1 MLTNSLH
8 LSIENLKIILLNDLS
23 VFNVALAYVLIYVV
37 YKSLGRYVY
46 FRPQEHASKINRT
59 FLVLS
64 LLVVGLSL
72 FSKIQT
78 YLPILPEYQWIFV
91 MSILVISL
99 APLSI
104 LIDRIIWKYHKQ
116 SSHPSMR
123 SWCYDYLPISRDYF
137 KTSTSKSESHG
148 NVTSSWEEETVKSTG
163 KNLHSD
169 ALLNIF
175 ALVVF
180 VVTGIRW
187 SYESYFTYGWN
198 TLVFSTVLLI
208 GISLIFTDRGVF
220 SWIKFLERGR

>member
-1 MLTNSLH
+1 MLTDSLH

-23 VFNVALAYVLIYVV
+23 VFNVALVYILLYVV
-37 YKSLGRYVY
+37 YKSLGRYIY

-72 FSKIQT
+72 FSKVQVFM
-78 YLPILPEYQWIFV
+78 PILPEYQWIFV
-91 MSILVISL
+91 LSALVILL

-104 LIDRIIWKYHKQ
+104 LMDRMIWKYHKQ
-116 SSHPSMR
+116 SSHRSMR

-137 KTSTSKSESHG
+137 KTSTSKSETHG
-148 NVTSSWEEETVKSTG
+148 NVSSSWEEETVQSTG

-175 ALVVF
+175 ALAVF
-180 VVTGIRW
+180 IANGIRW
-187 SYESYFTYGWN
+187 SYESYFSYGWS
-198 TLVFSTVLLI
+198 TLIFSTVLLLA
-208 GISLIFTDRGVF
+208 ISLVFIDRGMF
-220 SWIKFLERGR
+220 SWIAFIEKRR